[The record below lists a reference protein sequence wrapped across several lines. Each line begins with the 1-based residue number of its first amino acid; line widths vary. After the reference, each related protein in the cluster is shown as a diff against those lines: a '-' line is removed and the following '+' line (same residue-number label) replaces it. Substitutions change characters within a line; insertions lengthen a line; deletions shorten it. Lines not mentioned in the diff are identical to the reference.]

1 MLFEQRFWPHIA
13 DGTVTVTFRR
23 WKRPQAVAGRRYR
36 TPAGIVEAERVTLVD
51 PGSITKADAR
61 RAGYPSPDAIVA
73 DLRGDDSL
81 PVTRIQ
87 FHLVDEPDPRAELA
101 AADALTN
108 ADVEAIDARL
118 DRLDARS
125 RHGAWTR
132 PVLDVIAA
140 RPATRAPDLAA
151 SLGRET
157 ADFKLDVRKLK
168 NLGLTLSL
176 PVGYRLSP
184 RGEAYLAAHR
194 DRAVRAEAAS

>member
-1 MLFEQRFWPHIA
+1 MLFEQRFWPRIA
-13 DGTVTVTFRR
+13 DGSVTVTFRR
-23 WKRPQAVAGRRYR
+23 WKRPQVVAGRRYR
-36 TPAGIVEAERVTLVD
+36 TPAGIVEADRVTTVD
-51 PGSITKADAR
+51 PGAISNADAK

-73 DLRGDDSL
+73 DLRGDPSL

-101 AADALTN
+101 AAAELT
-108 ADVEAIDARL
+108 ADDVAGIDLRL
-118 DRLDARS
+118 DRLDAHG

-132 PVLDVIAA
+132 AVLETIEA
-140 RPATRAPDLAA
+140 RPATRAPDLAE
-151 SLGRET
+151 SFGRET

-184 RGEAYLAAHR
+184 RGEAYLRARRAALTVE
-194 DRAVRAEAAS
+194 DTA